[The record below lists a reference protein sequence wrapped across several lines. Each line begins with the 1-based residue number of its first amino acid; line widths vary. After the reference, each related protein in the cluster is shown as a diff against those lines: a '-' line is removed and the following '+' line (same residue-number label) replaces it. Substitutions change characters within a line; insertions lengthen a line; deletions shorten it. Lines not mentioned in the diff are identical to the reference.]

1 MMIKLVAHLQKKN
14 NFKPMIR
21 QSLRLQ
27 DIGSVMTNY
36 DWNEYQYLSQKKKEW
51 SKMIYDIELA
61 KVKCL
66 LVW

>member
-1 MMIKLVAHLQKKN
+1 MIG
-14 NFKPMIR
+14 

-51 SKMIYDIELA
+51 SKMI
-61 KVKCL
+61 
-66 LVW
+66 